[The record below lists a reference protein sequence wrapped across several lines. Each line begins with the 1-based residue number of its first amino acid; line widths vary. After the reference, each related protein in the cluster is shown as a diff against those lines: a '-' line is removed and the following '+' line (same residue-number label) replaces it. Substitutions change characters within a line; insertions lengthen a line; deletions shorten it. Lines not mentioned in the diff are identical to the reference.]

1 MTSNDIEFITS
12 RAAKNNLLYN
22 GFLHNMR
29 LKTKAASSDETMKN
43 EVAEALKTLVSF
55 ESGAKLGQ
63 LIPHP

>member
-1 MTSNDIEFITS
+1 
-12 RAAKNNLLYN
+12 
-22 GFLHNMR
+22 MR